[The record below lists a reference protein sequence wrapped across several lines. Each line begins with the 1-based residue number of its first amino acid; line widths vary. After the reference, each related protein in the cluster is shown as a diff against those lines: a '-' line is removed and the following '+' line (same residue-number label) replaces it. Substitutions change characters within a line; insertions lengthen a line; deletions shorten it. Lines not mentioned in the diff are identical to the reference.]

1 MTVNPDF
8 ADVIALTS
16 GARFVRGDLHIH
28 SYGGSHDVSDT
39 SATPANIVD
48 TALAHGLS
56 VIAIADHNAINNVE
70 SAILAAAPYNLL
82 VVPAVELSTMQ
93 GHLLCYLP
101 SLQAL
106 TTFYSQLS
114 VRDVHLPT
122 SRVDNPMVDCLAR
135 MQALGGFGVLAHVD
149 GPKGLE
155 IEVPGAP
162 PHKADIINHPALL
175 GIELK
180 SATSVISYSIND
192 PDTVRKS
199 LGKTRSEIFDATL
212 PTLSRVLNSDSHTLN
227 ALGRNA
233 AGDTKVTRYKMQSLT
248 FMSLRHAMTEGDSRV
263 RLEDELPKNVP
274 IVTGIR
280 FKGGFLKDQA
290 IHFSPNL
297 TCIIGGRG
305 TGKSTMF
312 EGVRAFSKTP
322 SGGSVVNSDVWPERI
337 DIEFIDGAGASHRL
351 CWSKGDDCGTN
362 INDPFEGPDTIPV
375 ECYGQGETQKISEQ
389 AQADPG
395 ALLRYLDRFTDVLN
409 ETAEEE
415 SIRAKINDIEIEIEK
430 ARTNVALIPQYEREL
445 SITKQQIK
453 KFTDGNV
460 KSLIE
465 TYQQIESERQSR
477 RNVVQQVCAIAEN
490 LNYDAVKS
498 SLGLLKSAADENKL
512 VLGKIEFAAIKTQAV
527 EFEANLS
534 ASEGDLKARSTALSQ
549 LVATKVDEWS
559 RKETTLL
566 TTADTQKAN
575 LEAQGITVNTNY
587 IAKLTQD
594 EASHQTTVNNLKTW
608 EPHLAGKI
616 KERDEQSELRWAA
629 RAKIYQKRRTFAN
642 LASTKLRT
650 ALSDLNV
657 SLKFLENAHAPQARD
672 LLIEIMGW
680 RTNQVPRASVIERY
694 LTVPKLISAIKA
706 KDPSPIV
713 SLTSDEGASF
723 FNTLEANTLIER
735 FSDPK
740 TLARLETVQV
750 TDRPYLT
757 VTRESVDA
765 NGDKHYRTREFAQL
779 SLGQQQSV
787 LLALM
792 LSSENPNPLLI
803 DQPEDNLDGQ
813 FIYSQ
818 LVPVIRLAKERRQ
831 IIIVTHNPNIAVLGD
846 AEQIVILGA
855 NSEQAVITSRGSI
868 DDETTRDATCR
879 ILEGAKSAF
888 TRRGKIYGI

>member
-1 MTVNPDF
+1 MTDSNDF
-8 ADVIALTS
+8 ADVTAMTN
-16 GARFVRGDLHIH
+16 GAQFVRGDLHIH
-28 SYGGSHDVSDT
+28 SVGGSHDVSDT
-39 SATPANIVD
+39 SATPANIVQ
-48 TALAHGLS
+48 TALTHGLS
-56 VIAIADHNAINNVE
+56 IIAIADHNAINNVE
-70 SAILAAAPYNLL
+70 AAIVAASPHDLL

-101 SLQAL
+101 TLQAL
-106 TTFYSQLS
+106 TTFYSQLT
-114 VRDVHLPT
+114 VRDVGLAT
-122 SRVDNPMVDCLAR
+122 SRVDNPMVECLAKIH
-135 MQALGGFGVLAHVD
+135 ALQGFGILAHVD

-162 PHKADIINHPALL
+162 PYKADIINHPALL
-175 GIELK
+175 GIEMK
-180 SATSVISYSIND
+180 NAASGISYSVND
-192 PDTVRKS
+192 QDNVRKG
-199 LGKTRSEIFDATL
+199 LGKTRSELENGTL
-212 PTLSRVLNSDSHTLN
+212 PPLARVLNSDSHTLQ

-233 AGDTKVTRYKMQSLT
+233 AGDNRVTRYKIQSLT
-248 FMSLRHAMTEGDSRV
+248 FTSLRHAMSEGDSRV
-263 RLEDELPKNVP
+263 RLEDELPKSVP
-274 IVTGIR
+274 TVSGIR

-312 EGVRAFSKTP
+312 EGVRAFSNSP
-322 SGGSVVNSDVWPERI
+322 SGASVINSDVWPERI
-337 DIEFIDGAGASHRL
+337 DIEFVDGAGACHRL
-351 CWSKGDDCGTN
+351 CWSKGDECGTN
-362 INDPFEGPDTIPV
+362 INDPFNGPDSIPV

-409 ETAEEE
+409 DTAEEE
-415 SIRAKINDIEIEIEK
+415 NIRSQVNDLEIEIEK

-453 KFTDGNV
+453 KFTDGNA
-460 KSLIE
+460 KGLIE
-465 TYQQIESERQSR
+465 TYQQIESERQAR
-477 RNVVQQVCAIAEN
+477 RDVVEQARAIAKN
-490 LNYDAVKS
+490 LNYDAVKT
-498 SLGLLKSAADENKL
+498 SLGLLKAAADESKL
-512 VLGKIEFAAIKTQAV
+512 VLGKAEFAEIKTQAV
-527 EFEANLS
+527 DFENNLS
-534 ASEGDLKARSTALSQ
+534 ASEGDLTARSLALSQ
-549 LVATKVDEWS
+549 LVTTKIDEWS
-559 RKETTLL
+559 KKETTLL
-566 TTADTQKAN
+566 ATADTQKGA
-575 LEAQGITVNTNY
+575 LEAQGIVVNTTY

-594 EASHQTTVNNLKTW
+594 EASHQASVTNLRAW
-608 EPHLAGKI
+608 EPHLAAKI
-616 KERDEQSELRWAA
+616 KERDEASELRWAA
-629 RAKIYQKRRTFAN
+629 RSAIYQKRRTFATS
-642 LASTKLRT
+642 ASKKLRT

-657 SLKFLENAHAPQARD
+657 SLKFEENAFSPQARD

-680 RTNQVPRASVIERY
+680 RTNQVPRASVIERH
-694 LTVPKLISAIKA
+694 LTVPKLIATIKA
-706 KDPSPIV
+706 KDPSPIS
-713 SLTSDEGASF
+713 SLVSDEGASY
-723 FNTLEANTLIER
+723 FNTQEANTLIER
-735 FSDPK
+735 FSEPK

-750 TDRPYLT
+750 MDHPYLT
-757 VTRESVDA
+757 VTRESVDS
-765 NGDKHYRTREFAQL
+765 NGAKLYRTREFAQL

-846 AEQIVILGA
+846 AEQIVVLGA

-868 DDETTRDATCR
+868 DDEATRDTTCG
-879 ILEGAKSAF
+879 ILEGAKAAF

>member
-1 MTVNPDF
+1 MVDSTDF
-8 ADVIALTS
+8 ADVMSLTS
-16 GARFVRGDLHIH
+16 GAQFVRGDLHIH

-39 SATPANIVD
+39 SATPANIVQ
-48 TALAHGLS
+48 TALTHGLS
-56 VIAIADHNAINNVE
+56 IIAIADHNAINNVE
-70 SAILAAAPYNLL
+70 AAILAASPHELL
-82 VVPAVELSTMQ
+82 VVPALELSTMQ

-114 VRDVHLPT
+114 VRDVGLAT
-122 SRVDNPMVDCLAR
+122 SRVDNPMVECLAKIH
-135 MQALGGFGVLAHVD
+135 ALQGFGVLAHVD

-162 PHKADIINHPALL
+162 PFKADIINHPALL

-180 SATSVISYSIND
+180 NAASDISYSVND
-192 PDTVRKS
+192 QDNVRKG
-199 LGKTRSEIFDATL
+199 LGKTRSELEDGTL
-212 PTLSRVLNSDSHTLN
+212 PPLARVLNSDSHTLQ

-233 AGDTKVTRYKMQSLT
+233 AGDKRVTRYKMQSLT
-248 FMSLRHAMTEGDSRV
+248 FTSLRHAMSEGDFRV
-263 RLEDELPKNVP
+263 RLEDELPKSVP
-274 IVTGIR
+274 TVSGIR

-290 IHFSPNL
+290 IYFSPNL

-312 EGVRAFSKTP
+312 EGVRAFSNSP
-322 SGGSVVNSDVWPERI
+322 SGASVINSDVWPERI
-337 DIEFIDGAGASHRL
+337 DIEFVDGAGACHRL
-351 CWSKGDDCGTN
+351 CWSKGDKNGTN
-362 INDPFEGPDTIPV
+362 ITDPFDGPDSIPV

-409 ETAEEE
+409 DMAEEE
-415 SIRAKINDIEIEIEK
+415 NIRARVNDLEIEIEK

-453 KFTDGNV
+453 KFTDGNA
-460 KSLIE
+460 KGLIE
-465 TYQQIESERQSR
+465 TYQQIETERQAR
-477 RNVVQQVCAIAEN
+477 RDVVEQAQAIAKN
-490 LNYDAVKS
+490 LNYDAVKT
-498 SLGLLKSAADENKL
+498 SLGLLKAAADESKL
-512 VLGKIEFAAIKTQAV
+512 VLGKAEFAEIRTQAAD
-527 EFEANLS
+527 FETNLS
-534 ASEGDLKARSTALSQ
+534 ASEGDLTTRSIALSQ
-549 LVATKVDEWS
+549 LVTTKIDEWS
-559 RKETTLL
+559 KKETTLL
-566 TTADTQKAN
+566 ATADTQKSA
-575 LEAQGITVNTNY
+575 LEAQGIAVNTTY

-594 EASHQTTVNNLKTW
+594 EASHQASVTNLRAW
-608 EPHLAGKI
+608 EPHLTAKI
-616 KERDEQSELRWAA
+616 KERDEASKLRWAA
-629 RAKIYQKRRTFAN
+629 RSAIYQKRRTFATS
-642 LASTKLRT
+642 ASKKLRT

-657 SLKFLENAHAPQARD
+657 SLKFEENAHSPQARD

-680 RTNQVPRASVIERY
+680 RTNQVPRASVIERH
-694 LTVPKLISAIKA
+694 LTVPKLIDAIKA
-706 KDPSPIV
+706 NDPSSIA
-713 SLTSDEGASF
+713 SLVSDEGASY
-723 FNTLEANTLIER
+723 FNTQEANTLIER

-750 TDRPYLT
+750 MDHPYLT
-757 VTRESVDA
+757 VTREFVDSIGA
-765 NGDKHYRTREFAQL
+765 KHYRTREFAQL

-846 AEQIVILGA
+846 AEQIVVLGA
-855 NSEQAVITSRGSI
+855 NSEQAIITSRGSI
-868 DDETTRDATCR
+868 DDEATRDTTCG
-879 ILEGAKSAF
+879 ILEGAKAAF